1 MKLEKFIGKQYGD
14 FLVLEVLEKGVNYHT
29 SKFKVKCL
37 ICGALLERNGQCL
50 YKNPIHNRFCYQG
63 LYNEIPWKENYSRRY
78 ANILKRCKSSP
89 YYKNINCNL
98 KFYEFMEEMLYLQK
112 DGNLSD
118 EEMLKLTI
126 DRIDNNKGYEKGNLR
141 MATRLTQVYN
151 RRVKINCFIA
161 TKDEKSILCNSSK
174 MFANYIGSLVSG
186 VNNAV
191 RRNSIVFG
199 WKINKIS
206 EYEFNNLKEKDIW
219 AKVIFKNYV

>member
-1 MKLEKFIGKQYGD
+1 
-14 FLVLEVLEKGVNYHT
+14 
-29 SKFKVKCL
+29 
-37 ICGALLERNGQCL
+37 
-50 YKNPIHNRFCYQG
+50 
-63 LYNEIPWKENYSRRY
+63 
-78 ANILKRCKSSP
+78 
-89 YYKNINCNL
+89 
-98 KFYEFMEEMLYLQK
+98 
-112 DGNLSD
+112 
-118 EEMLKLTI
+118 
-126 DRIDNNKGYEKGNLR
+126 

-191 RRNSIVFG
+191 RRNRIVFG